1 MAKVTLKKTP
11 SGNTSL
17 TLADNRY
24 HIIKVVDPDSTPY
37 QKGSQRERAWQVI
50 SLMDGLTVEKG
61 HEIMKALEPNIQR
74 SNGRPLGWIRD
85 AIDEKCVEIH
95 KSKSGHSSTPKYR
108 SNNALN

>member
-1 MAKVTLKKTP
+1 VINMTKVTLKKTP

-17 TLADNRY
+17 TLADNRN

-61 HEIMKALEPNIQR
+61 NEILKVLEPNIQR

-85 AIDEKCVEIH
+85 AIDIGCVEIH
-95 KSKSGHSSTPKYR
+95 QNRKR
-108 SNNALN
+108 S